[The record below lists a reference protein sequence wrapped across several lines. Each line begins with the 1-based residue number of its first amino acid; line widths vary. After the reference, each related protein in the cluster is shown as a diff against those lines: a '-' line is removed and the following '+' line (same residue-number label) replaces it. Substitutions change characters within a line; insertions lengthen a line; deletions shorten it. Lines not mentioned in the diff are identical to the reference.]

1 MPRIAAVATASPP
14 YRLRQREAREM
25 ARAFFAPAIRDV
37 DRYLGVFANAEI
49 DTRDLAVPP
58 EWFQEPHSWGECNDR
73 FIDVARDLG
82 TEAARRCLDEAG
94 LGPEDVDHLIFVS
107 TTGLAAPSLD
117 ARIMTDLG
125 MPRHTRRTPI
135 WGLGCAGGAVGL
147 SRAAEYARAYPGQR
161 ALLVCVELCSLTFQF
176 DDRSVRNL
184 VAASLF
190 ADGAAAVLV
199 EGDEIDG
206 SGPAIVDSQSTLF
219 PDSLD
224 LMGWDIGD
232 AGMRVVFGARI
243 PCVVTEHFRPLAEDF
258 LQRHDLSLDCIN
270 HHVAHPG
277 GAKVLQAYEEAG
289 DLCRGQ
295 LSHSRSVLRQ
305 CGNMSSATVLYV
317 LERFLKQGI
326 APGDHGLL
334 TVFGPGF
341 SSEMVLL
348 AG

>member
-14 YRLRQREAREM
+14 YRLRQCEAREL
-25 ARAFFAPAIRDV
+25 ARAFFAPAVRDL
-37 DRYLGVFANAEI
+37 DRYLSVFANAEI
-49 DTRDLAVPP
+49 DTRALAVPP
-58 EWFQEPHSWGECNDR
+58 EWFGETHGWGECNDR
-73 FIDVARDLG
+73 WIEVASDLG
-82 TEAARRCLDEAG
+82 TEAARRCLDDAG
-94 LGPEDVDHLIFVS
+94 LGPGVVDHLIFVS
-107 TTGLAAPSLD
+107 TTGLAAPSID
-117 ARIMTDLG
+117 ARIMTERG
-125 MPRHTRRTPI
+125 MRPHARRTPI

-147 SRAAEYARAYPGQR
+147 ARAAEYARAYPGER
-161 ALLVCVELCSLTFQF
+161 VLLVCVELCSLTFQF

-199 EGDEIDG
+199 EGDEVG
-206 SGPAIVDSQSTLF
+206 ETGPAILDSESTLF

-232 AGMRVVFGARI
+232 GGMRVVFGARI
-243 PCVVTEHFRPLAEDF
+243 PGVVTEHFRPLAEDF
-258 LQRHDLSLDCIN
+258 LGRHDLTLDCID
-270 HHVAHPG
+270 HQIAHPG
-277 GAKVLQAYEEAG
+277 GAKVLTAYEQAG
-289 DLCRGQ
+289 DLCPDA
-295 LSHSRSVLRQ
+295 LAHSRAVLRQ

-317 LERFLKQGI
+317 LKRFLDRGI
-326 APGDHGLL
+326 GPGEHGLL